1 MDLYFVSGLIKNT
14 VEAANSVAGENA
26 VYVMLG
32 KRQFVTDTVMQSPIR
47 PASAGSLVAVPRIGV
62 TASTCKK
69 CAEKKS
75 NARRNE
81 GSLYGLVANLLLDLA
96 HILPHATS
104 ERVGKVFDLTA
115 QFLDFGVTSVGRIV
129 SVGLD
134 VAHGFILHWVFL
146 P

>member
-1 MDLYFVSGLIKNT
+1 
-14 VEAANSVAGENA
+14 
-26 VYVMLG
+26 
-32 KRQFVTDTVMQSPIR
+32 MQSPIR
-47 PASAGSLVAVPRIGV
+47 PAAAGSLGAVTRIGV

-69 CAEKKS
+69 RAEQKP
-75 NARRNE
+75 NARCNKGR
-81 GSLYGLVANLLLDLA
+81 LYGLVANLLLDVA

-134 VAHGFILHWVFL
+134 VAHGFILHRVFL